1 MAGLSN
7 QDLSVKNEIRKNIL
21 GFQGA
26 IKGMDGAFIGDSE
39 VCPLKHTFSDGI
51 YVREIFIPAGTYI
64 VGKIHKHSHPNF
76 LLKGEV
82 DVVTESGNE
91 RLVAPLS
98 MISPAGTKR
107 ALYAVTDLVWVT
119 VHHNPTNT
127 QDLEKLERIVIADDY
142 ESYEKFI
149 YYKNNTMKK
158 VFNKIINKLN
168 IF

>member
-1 MAGLSN
+1 
-7 QDLSVKNEIRKNIL
+7 
-21 GFQGA
+21 
-26 IKGMDGAFIGDSE
+26 
-39 VCPLKHTFSDGI
+39 
-51 YVREIFIPAGTYI
+51 
-64 VGKIHKHSHPNF
+64 
-76 LLKGEV
+76 
-82 DVVTESGNE
+82 
-91 RLVAPLS
+91 
-98 MISPAGTKR
+98 
-107 ALYAVTDLVWVT
+107 LVWVT